1 MDKHGFELGVETHCG
16 GFLLSD
22 LKKIIYKSFV
32 GPSVAL
38 SFVKEK
44 ELNPIMYNLVV
55 FPGLVSQL
63 TFFKYIL
70 TVPIG
75 CCHS

>member
-32 GPSVAL
+32 GPSVGL

-44 ELNPIMYNLVV
+44 ELNPIMSHVQ
-55 FPGLVSQL
+55 S
-63 TFFKYIL
+63 
-70 TVPIG
+70 
-75 CCHS
+75 